1 MILVERESVA
11 ETKDKVVMVVV
22 LLTVFVITG
31 VDMVMAVGPVPILSV
46 TVTMDVLRVE
56 EVVAVPLIASV
67 FQNDAQAHVAIR
79 KKSSQHTPS
88 IMDYCFSPEN
98 TILTSSVS

>member
-31 VDMVMAVGPVPILSV
+31 VDMVMTVGPVPILSI
-46 TVTMDVLRVE
+46 TVTMDVLRVD
-56 EVVAVPLIASV
+56 EVVAVPLIAPV
-67 FQNDAQAHVAIR
+67 F
-79 KKSSQHTPS
+79 
-88 IMDYCFSPEN
+88 
-98 TILTSSVS
+98 